1 MRLQAG
7 TGIVSFQVGSA
18 SGIGSS
24 NAYNVAHA
32 CDADARSPF
41 GRALGRVG
49 FLEWGVHSIHVIH
62 FRTLDSIG
70 YFHASTTPSV
80 RFHFKLLLRM
90 FRIFF
95 LDLLSCDRANRLA
108 TSVSIHVCRGE
119 Y

>member
-1 MRLQAG
+1 MCAIGSGVCIKMRLQAG

-70 YFHASTTPSV
+70 IFSCINHSKCAISLQTASTYVPN
-80 RFHFKLLLRM
+80 LLP
-90 FRIFF
+90 
-95 LDLLSCDRANRLA
+95 
-108 TSVSIHVCRGE
+108 
-119 Y
+119 